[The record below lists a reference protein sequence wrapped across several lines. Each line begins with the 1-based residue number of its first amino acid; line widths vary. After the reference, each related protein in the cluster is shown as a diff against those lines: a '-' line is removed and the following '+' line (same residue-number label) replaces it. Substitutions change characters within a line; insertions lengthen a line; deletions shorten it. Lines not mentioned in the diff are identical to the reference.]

1 MLGGQLLCSHI
12 VMLLRTDLCV
22 DDLHPVGDLS
32 DGYDMDGY
40 TKNVN
45 PHVMFMGNVLGE
57 NTFMHAAQVRIQLK
71 ELSEFPCS
79 RGFPFFCD
87 PSPPYF

>member
-1 MLGGQLLCSHI
+1 MEDDVLRLMLGGQLLCSHI

-40 TKNVN
+40 TENEV
-45 PHVMFMGNVLGE
+45 VVVLWKALLVE
-57 NTFMHAAQVRIQLK
+57 QEI
-71 ELSEFPCS
+71 EEEP
-79 RGFPFFCD
+79 D
-87 PSPPYF
+87 